1 MGNCFL
7 EKNCV
12 IPFLFPS
19 YAYHLEI
26 PESWWVEDWILLNS
40 VEFVA
45 FFNARLRT
53 EREQNKSE
61 WKKHRTR
68 QTTPNNRRGTGGGR
82 RLLRG
87 EISHLLFDIRNEI
100 VSILHCGRRII
111 DNIFIEV
118 AEEGAEELVDGLQEL
133 LEDGMDLELNI
144 EGNRRRVWKTSEK
157 RGKSKKGREKYIV
170 MRLSRMQLS
179 ISSVFWFEEVWRA
192 ASNRNWM

>member
-7 EKNCV
+7 EKNYV

-26 PESWWVEDWILLNS
+26 PELWWVEDWILFNP
-40 VEFVA
+40 VEFVV

-53 EREQNKSE
+53 EGEQNKSE
-61 WKKHRTR
+61 WKRHRTR

-82 RLLRG
+82 WLLRG

>member
-1 MGNCFL
+1 MQDWGQRENKTKVNERDIEL
-7 EKNCV
+7 DKQHQT
-12 IPFLFPS
+12 I
-19 YAYHLEI
+19 
-26 PESWWVEDWILLNS
+26 VE
-40 VEFVA
+40 
-45 FFNARLRT
+45 
-53 EREQNKSE
+53 EQE
-61 WKKHRTR
+61 GR
-68 QTTPNNRRGTGGGR
+68 Q

-100 VSILHCGRRII
+100 VAILHCSRRII

-144 EGNRRRVWKTSEK
+144 EGNRRRVWKTIEK